1 MGESGSVDAQ
11 AITPLE
17 YLDKLFEF
25 GLFLGMS
32 YDDYWNKEPEL
43 FLRYY
48 NAEKLKQQKKNNEM
62 WLQGAY
68 IDNAV
73 GSLYPIF
80 NPFSK
85 EKKARPYM
93 SSPIPLTEEEKQK
106 QFEDKV
112 TNYLDKLVGLKL
124 KQ

>member
-68 IDNAV
+68 IYNAV

>member
-11 AITPLE
+11 ATTPLE

-25 GLFLGMS
+25 GLALGMS

-48 NAEKLKQQKKNNEM
+48 NAEKLKQQKMNGELH
-62 WLQGAY
+62 LQGAY
-68 IDNAV
+68 VYHALLCAYP
-73 GSLYPIF
+73 LY

-85 EKKARPYM
+85 EKKPKPYM
-93 SSPIPLTEEEKQK
+93 DKPMPLSEEERQK

-112 TNYLDKLVGLKL
+112 ANFFNKMVGLSP

>member
-68 IDNAV
+68 IYNAD
-73 GSLYPIF
+73 GSLYTIF

-85 EKKARPYM
+85 EKKARSYM